1 MKHIRP
7 PLSASPV
14 PVLSPSD
21 NERKQDLHPADE
33 LAQIRA
39 AMTKLRIR
47 EAALLDHFRNTV
59 PKGDDCPAQL
69 LHGEGFRVKLTSHE
83 RRVFDP
89 SRLPQAALA
98 NPQFYRRERQT
109 LVTTLPQ
116 DTPPNAIRVC

>member
-1 MKHIRP
+1 MKHMRP
-7 PLSASPV
+7 PPSALPV
-14 PVLSPSD
+14 TMLSPSD
-21 NERKQDLHPADE
+21 NDQRQNLHPADE

-39 AMTKLRIR
+39 SMTKLRIR

-59 PKGDDCPAQL
+59 PKGDDCPAHL

-83 RRVFDP
+83 KRVFDP

-116 DTPPNAIRVC
+116 GMPPKSIRVC